1 MNPFARKAKAVPDQK
16 ALARSGETARRRL
29 DADPNIHRLPTEEA
43 EIYAAGGFLDKAE
56 CWQLT
61 TLIDRVAQPSTLFAS
76 SDADPGYRTSYS
88 GHLDPNNPYVQMADR
103 RIADLLG
110 IDPECGE
117 TLQGQRYMPGQQY
130 KEHYD
135 WFPTGMDYWKTERKR
150 GGQRCW
156 TAMIFLNDV
165 EEGGETH
172 FTRAG
177 LKVTPEMGALL
188 VWNNATPEGMPNEQ
202 TMHAALPVIKGV
214 KHVVTKWFRV
224 RKWA

>member
-1 MNPFARKAKAVPDQK
+1 MNPFVRKAKTVPDQK
-16 ALARSGETARRRL
+16 VLARVGETVRRRL
-29 DADPNIHRLPTEEA
+29 EADPNIHKLPTEEA
-43 EIYAAGGFLDKAE
+43 EIYAGGGFLDKAE

-76 SDADPGYRTSYS
+76 SDADPDYRTSYS
-88 GHLDPNNPYVQMADR
+88 GHLDPDDPYVQMVDR

-110 IDPECGE
+110 INPTCGE

-130 KEHYD
+130 KVHFD
-135 WFPTGMDYWKTERKR
+135 WFPTTADYWKTERKR

-177 LKVTPEMGALL
+177 LKVTPETGALL
-188 VWNNATPEGMPNEQ
+188 VWNNATAEG
-202 TMHAALPVIKGV
+202 LR
-214 KHVVTKWFRV
+214 FRV
-224 RKWA
+224 TIDRRDDGKR